1 MNSKKNILLTLK
13 FKGIF
18 YMNISNLQEFYEFTD
33 FLSQRKIEAN
43 IDVQSSEKIFNLYT
57 KDQEEIIKAYDLLS
71 DEFSKTNFIRYL
83 QYILLW
89 SLVNENLASK
99 MSNYLDKSLVE
110 PLFEQCVRNFKLDD
124 FVEALNINPNDSI
137 REKCVFVLNNYLF
150 QKYDYQANYGVDGN
164 VDLTVKPGEICLD
177 IGAARGDTVYY
188 FIKQKTASKVYAVE
202 MNKKTF
208 SQLKNNMIKLDISN
222 QVELYNIG
230 IADHEGI
237 VSTGYSSTILC
248 DTVLDNVDKYKAKY
262 NDATV
267 GQSNIS
273 TIDNFYK
280 NLKEDSFPTFIKID
294 IIGSEFKA
302 ICGASNTLKN
312 LKPTFAIGIWNIFNL
327 YKIVNHVHEIEK
339 NYDFYFKLI
348 GSNCEPVLFI
358 CKKNMYKSNTK

>member
-1 MNSKKNILLTLK
+1 
-13 FKGIF
+13 
-18 YMNISNLQEFYEFTD
+18 MNISNLQEFYEFTD

-188 FIKQKTASKVYAVE
+188 FIKHLVH
-202 MNKKTF
+202 
-208 SQLKNNMIKLDISN
+208 IRDISFFFRLDFESIVSRLYICVFRRLCFRKKSRIFHYAA
-222 QVELYNIG
+222 QPCFVECHL
-230 IADHEGI
+230 IADCI
-237 VSTGYSSTILC
+237 AVR
-248 DTVLDNVDKYKAKY
+248 
-262 NDATV
+262 
-267 GQSNIS
+267 
-273 TIDNFYK
+273 
-280 NLKEDSFPTFIKID
+280 
-294 IIGSEFKA
+294 
-302 ICGASNTLKN
+302 
-312 LKPTFAIGIWNIFNL
+312 
-327 YKIVNHVHEIEK
+327 
-339 NYDFYFKLI
+339 
-348 GSNCEPVLFI
+348 LFV
-358 CKKNMYKSNTK
+358 KR